1 MFLIFSCSVWEYEDP
16 SLPYENHPPE
26 TYLSLVASDT
36 IYAIIDEISSSL
48 DSTTGE
54 IISDTIWYYEL
65 GEISSDS
72 SVITDTLP
80 HAFTTISTSR
90 QELHW
95 WGEDTD
101 GEVIGYK
108 YRWNTDTSWT
118 ETTNE
123 SALFIVPITKT
134 FDVFQFEVSAI
145 DNDGILDQS
154 PSQLVLPIRNSFPE
168 ISFKHLSNPLSAD
181 LPEPKNVH
189 FTFPTRTFIWD
200 VSDPDELDGKE
211 TVISIFYALDDTCGT
226 CWTELDAAAYSSITL
241 SEIEPGF
248 HNFYIKARD
257 IAGADSKIISFP
269 DSTNTDEPDYWRVM
283 PVQGDVLVVDDFD
296 QDIQNNTLEWYEGI
310 LDSILGENNHSTWE
324 IGKKLPYSPVDI
336 SANLN
341 YFSMVL
347 WFTAYTGIETYEDAS
362 SNILNYVMG
371 GGNLF
376 LNASELNDVSFSF
389 FPLDSS
395 FVINEN
401 GRLLSGRTLIF
412 QDSSEVYENM
422 DLETSRLIAIKVKS
436 FIPADNDTIDNSIRF
451 ESENLYRL
459 QEPENTDTWTGTPN
473 VCSRGQFH
481 LLSSSE
487 KSGKIVLMSLPL
499 HNGIYPLMEGNG
511 SSTKFI
517 DYLLTEEFAE

>member
-1 MFLIFSCSVWEYEDP
+1 MFFVLSCSVWDYEDNSSP
-16 SLPYENHPPE
+16 NDNRYPE
-26 TYLSLVASDT
+26 TYLSLIASDT
-36 IYAIIDEISSSL
+36 IYAIIDEIISVTDTVSGV
-48 DSTTGE
+48 D
-54 IISDTIWYYEL
+54 ISDTTWFYEL
-65 GEISSDS
+65 ETPLNIDS
-72 SVITDTLP
+72 TILVDTLLNS
-80 HAFTTISTSR
+80 FTTVTTSR

-95 WGEDTD
+95 WGEDSD
-101 GEVIGYK
+101 GEVVGYQ
-108 YRWNTDTSWT
+108 YRWNTDSLWK
-118 ETTNE
+118 ETISE
-123 SALFIVPITKT
+123 SGLFFVPITKE
-134 FDVFQFEVSAI
+134 FDVFQFEVKSV
-145 DNDGILDQS
+145 DNMGDIDQS
-154 PSQLVLPIRNSFPE
+154 PAKLVLPIHNSPPA
-168 ISFKHLSNPLSAD
+168 ISFRHLSNPEIGDIQGDTS
-181 LPEPKNVH
+181 
-189 FTFPTRTFIWD
+189 FTFPTRTFVWD
-200 VSDPDELDGKE
+200 VVDLEGSE
-211 TVISIFYALDDTCGT
+211 TIISIFFALDDTCET
-226 CWTELDAAAYSSITL
+226 CWTELDAASYSSITL

-499 HNGIYPLMEGNG
+499 HNGISPLMEGNG